1 MSPDKA
7 QLARLGLLKK
17 ANGGPIDCPPGL
29 DCEWIPAPYEK
40 LGPDPG
46 DYGNHDLA
54 SRPSSP
60 KITNIVIHNTEASY
74 ETTLKLVTDPTYL
87 SWQYSLR
94 SSDGHI
100 AQHLEPQDVGWHA
113 GNWYVNSHSIGLEHE
128 GFAAT
133 GAQWFSEPMY
143 RSSARLV
150 KYLARKYDIPLDMQH
165 IFGHDQIPGVTA
177 ANVAGMHWDPG
188 PYWNWERYFQ
198 LLGAP
203 LQLPRR

>member
-1 MSPDKA
+1 
-7 QLARLGLLKK
+7 
-17 ANGGPIDCPPGL
+17 
-29 DCEWIPAPYEK
+29 
-40 LGPDPG
+40 
-46 DYGNHDLA
+46 
-54 SRPSSP
+54 
-60 KITNIVIHNTEASY
+60 
-74 ETTLKLVTDPTYL
+74 
-87 SWQYSLR
+87 
-94 SSDGHI
+94 
-100 AQHLEPQDVGWHA
+100 
-113 GNWYVNSHSIGLEHE
+113 
-128 GFAAT
+128 
-133 GAQWFSEPMY
+133 MY

>member
-1 MSPDKA
+1 M
-7 QLARLGLLKK
+7 
-17 ANGGPIDCPPGL
+17 DCPPGL

-40 LGPDPG
+40 LGPSAG

-54 SRPSSP
+54 DRPNAP

-74 ETTLKLVTDPTYL
+74 QTTLKLVTDPVRL
-87 SWQYSLR
+87 VAVLAPLVGR
-94 SSDGHI
+94 HI

-150 KYLARKYDIPLDMQH
+150 RHLATKYDIPLDMQH
-165 IFGHDQIPGVTA
+165 IFGHDQIPG
-177 ANVAGMHWDPG
+177 
-188 PYWNWERYFQ
+188 
-198 LLGAP
+198 
-203 LQLPRR
+203 